1 MGLCQEN
8 WFDHYKNVI
17 LGLALVTNAI
27 ALAIGLGKTGKVFE
41 KRESFKARFCSSKP
55 QH

>member
-27 ALAIGLGKTGKVFE
+27 ALAIGLSLNLKVL
-41 KRESFKARFCSSKP
+41 K
-55 QH
+55 